1 MTNYSLRARMMI
13 LILAPTVLIGLLLSI
28 FFVVHRY
35 NDLQR
40 QLEDAGA
47 SIIEPLAVS
56 SEYGMNLQNRESIG
70 QLISV
75 LHRRHSDIVRAISVY
90 DDHNRLSVTSNF
102 HLDPSQMQLP
112 AGAPFPRRLSVD
124 RHGDIMILRTPII
137 SESYSPDESAIADA
151 KNTKNM
157 LGYVALELDLKSVRL
172 QQYKEIFISSVVM
185 LFCIGIA
192 LIFGWRLMRDVT
204 GPIRNMV
211 NTVDRIR
218 RGQLDSRVEGF
229 MLGELDMLKNGINS
243 MAMSLAAYHEEMQHN
258 IDQATSD
265 LRETLEQME
274 IQNVELDL
282 AKKRAQEAA
291 RIKSEFLANMSHELR
306 TPLNGVIGF
315 TRLTLKTEL
324 NPTQRDHL
332 NTIERSANNLLAII
346 NDVLDFSKLE
356 AGKLILE
363 SIPFPLRNTLDE
375 VVTLLAHSSHDKG
388 LELTL
393 NIKNDV
399 PDNVIGDPLRLQQVI
414 TNLVGNAIKFTE
426 SGNIDILVE
435 KRALSNTKVQIEVQI
450 RDTGIGIP
458 ERDQSRLFQAF
469 RQADASISRRHGGT
483 GLGLVITQKLVNEM
497 GGDISFHS
505 QPNRGSTFWFHIN
518 LDLNPNVIIDGPSTA
533 CLAGKRLAYIEPNA
547 TAAQCTL
554 DLLSDTPVEVVYS
567 PTFSALPLAH
577 YDIMILSVPVTFREP
592 LTMQHERLAKAAS
605 MTDFLLLALPCHAQ
619 INAEK
624 LKQGGAAACLLKP
637 LTSTRL
643 LPALTEY
650 CQLNHH
656 PEPLLMDTSKITMTV
671 MAVDDNPA
679 NLKLIGA
686 LLEDKVQHVEL
697 CDSGHQAVDRAKQ
710 MQFDLIL
717 MDIQMPD
724 MDGIRAC
731 ELIHQ
736 LPHQQ
741 QTPVIA
747 VTAHAMAGQKEKL
760 LSAGMNDYLAKPIE
774 EEKLHNL
781 LLRYKPGA
789 NVAARLMAPEPAE
802 FIFNPNATLDWQ
814 LALRQAA
821 GKPDLARDM
830 LQMLIDFLP
839 EVRNKIE
846 EQLVGENPNGLVD
859 LVHKLHGS
867 CGYSGV
873 PRMKNLCQLIEQQ
886 LRSGVHEEELEPEFL
901 ELLDEM
907 DNVARE
913 AKKIL
918 G

>member
-1 MTNYSLRARMMI
+1 
-13 LILAPTVLIGLLLSI
+13 
-28 FFVVHRY
+28 
-35 NDLQR
+35 
-40 QLEDAGA
+40 
-47 SIIEPLAVS
+47 
-56 SEYGMNLQNRESIG
+56 
-70 QLISV
+70 
-75 LHRRHSDIVRAISVY
+75 
-90 DDHNRLSVTSNF
+90 
-102 HLDPSQMQLP
+102 
-112 AGAPFPRRLSVD
+112 GAPFPRRLSVD

-172 QQYKEIFISSVVM
+172 QQYKEIFISSVMM

-399 PDNVIGDPLRLQQVI
+399 PENVIGDPLRLQQVI

-554 DLLSDTPVEVVYS
+554 DLLSDTPVEVIYS

>member
-1 MTNYSLRARMMI
+1 
-13 LILAPTVLIGLLLSI
+13 
-28 FFVVHRY
+28 
-35 NDLQR
+35 
-40 QLEDAGA
+40 
-47 SIIEPLAVS
+47 
-56 SEYGMNLQNRESIG
+56 
-70 QLISV
+70 
-75 LHRRHSDIVRAISVY
+75 
-90 DDHNRLSVTSNF
+90 
-102 HLDPSQMQLP
+102 
-112 AGAPFPRRLSVD
+112 
-124 RHGDIMILRTPII
+124 
-137 SESYSPDESAIADA
+137 
-151 KNTKNM
+151 
-157 LGYVALELDLKSVRL
+157 
-172 QQYKEIFISSVVM
+172 
-185 LFCIGIA
+185 
-192 LIFGWRLMRDVT
+192 
-204 GPIRNMV
+204 
-211 NTVDRIR
+211 
-218 RGQLDSRVEGF
+218 
-229 MLGELDMLKNGINS
+229 
-243 MAMSLAAYHEEMQHN
+243 
-258 IDQATSD
+258 
-265 LRETLEQME
+265 
-274 IQNVELDL
+274 
-282 AKKRAQEAA
+282 
-291 RIKSEFLANMSHELR
+291 
-306 TPLNGVIGF
+306 
-315 TRLTLKTEL
+315 
-324 NPTQRDHL
+324 
-332 NTIERSANNLLAII
+332 
-346 NDVLDFSKLE
+346 
-356 AGKLILE
+356 
-363 SIPFPLRNTLDE
+363 
-375 VVTLLAHSSHDKG
+375 
-388 LELTL
+388 
-393 NIKNDV
+393 
-399 PDNVIGDPLRLQQVI
+399 
-414 TNLVGNAIKFTE
+414 
-426 SGNIDILVE
+426 
-435 KRALSNTKVQIEVQI
+435 
-450 RDTGIGIP
+450 
-458 ERDQSRLFQAF
+458 
-469 RQADASISRRHGGT
+469 
-483 GLGLVITQKLVNEM
+483 
-497 GGDISFHS
+497 
-505 QPNRGSTFWFHIN
+505 
-518 LDLNPNVIIDGPSTA
+518 
-533 CLAGKRLAYIEPNA
+533 
-547 TAAQCTL
+547 
-554 DLLSDTPVEVVYS
+554 
-567 PTFSALPLAH
+567 
-577 YDIMILSVPVTFREP
+577 
-592 LTMQHERLAKAAS
+592 
-605 MTDFLLLALPCHAQ
+605 
-619 INAEK
+619 
-624 LKQGGAAACLLKP
+624 KQGGAAACLLKP

-656 PEPLLMDTSKITMTV
+656 PDPLLMDTSKITMTV

-789 NVAARLMAPEPAE
+789 NVAARLLAPEPAE

>member
-1 MTNYSLRARMMI
+1 SMIVLRMKACPQHSTGKEGVTISL
-13 LILAPTVLIGLLLSI
+13 
-28 FFVVHRY
+28 
-35 NDLQR
+35 
-40 QLEDAGA
+40 
-47 SIIEPLAVS
+47 
-56 SEYGMNLQNRESIG
+56 
-70 QLISV
+70 
-75 LHRRHSDIVRAISVY
+75 
-90 DDHNRLSVTSNF
+90 
-102 HLDPSQMQLP
+102 
-112 AGAPFPRRLSVD
+112 
-124 RHGDIMILRTPII
+124 
-137 SESYSPDESAIADA
+137 
-151 KNTKNM
+151 NM

-172 QQYKEIFISSVVM
+172 QQYKEIFISSVMM

-324 NPTQRDHL
+324 NTTQRDHL

-363 SIPFPLRNTLDE
+363 SIPFPLRSTLDD

-426 SGNIDILVE
+426 GGNIDILVE

-505 QPNRGSTFWFHIN
+505 QPNRGSTFWFHIS
-518 LDLNPNVIIDGPSTA
+518 LDLNPNVLVDRSTTH
-533 CLAGKRLAYIEPNA
+533 CLAGKRLAYVEPNA

-554 DLLSDTPVEVVYS
+554 DILSETPLEVIYS
-567 PTFSALPLAH
+567 PSFSGLPKDH
-577 YDIMILSVPVTFREP
+577 YDILLLGIPVTLREP
-592 LTMQHERLAKAAS
+592 LTMQHERLASAAA

-650 CQLNHH
+650 CQLNHSAA
-656 PEPLLMDTSKITMTV
+656 PLLLDESKIAMTV

-686 LLEDKVQHVEL
+686 LLEDKVQHVVL

-774 EEKLHNL
+774 EDKLHNL

-789 NVAARLMAPEPAE
+789 SSSLRALAVEPVV
-802 FIFNPNATLDWQ
+802 NPNTTLDWQ

-821 GKPDLARDM
+821 GKNDLARDM
-830 LQMLIDFLP
+830 LQMLLDFLP

-846 EQLVGENPNGLVD
+846 EQLVGENPEGLVD
-859 LVHKLHGS
+859 MIHKLHGS

-886 LRSGVHEEELEPEFL
+886 LRSGSKEEDLEPEFL

-913 AKKIL
+913 AKKLL

>member
-1 MTNYSLRARMMI
+1 
-13 LILAPTVLIGLLLSI
+13 
-28 FFVVHRY
+28 
-35 NDLQR
+35 
-40 QLEDAGA
+40 
-47 SIIEPLAVS
+47 
-56 SEYGMNLQNRESIG
+56 
-70 QLISV
+70 
-75 LHRRHSDIVRAISVY
+75 
-90 DDHNRLSVTSNF
+90 
-102 HLDPSQMQLP
+102 
-112 AGAPFPRRLSVD
+112 
-124 RHGDIMILRTPII
+124 
-137 SESYSPDESAIADA
+137 
-151 KNTKNM
+151 M
-157 LGYVALELDLKSVRL
+157 L
-172 QQYKEIFISSVVM
+172 
-185 LFCIGIA
+185 
-192 LIFGWRLMRDVT
+192 
-204 GPIRNMV
+204 
-211 NTVDRIR
+211 
-218 RGQLDSRVEGF
+218 
-229 MLGELDMLKNGINS
+229 
-243 MAMSLAAYHEEMQHN
+243 
-258 IDQATSD
+258 
-265 LRETLEQME
+265 
-274 IQNVELDL
+274 
-282 AKKRAQEAA
+282 
-291 RIKSEFLANMSHELR
+291 HELR

-505 QPNRGSTFWFHIN
+505 QPNRGSTFWFHIH

>member
-1 MTNYSLRARMMI
+1 
-13 LILAPTVLIGLLLSI
+13 
-28 FFVVHRY
+28 
-35 NDLQR
+35 
-40 QLEDAGA
+40 
-47 SIIEPLAVS
+47 
-56 SEYGMNLQNRESIG
+56 
-70 QLISV
+70 
-75 LHRRHSDIVRAISVY
+75 
-90 DDHNRLSVTSNF
+90 
-102 HLDPSQMQLP
+102 
-112 AGAPFPRRLSVD
+112 
-124 RHGDIMILRTPII
+124 
-137 SESYSPDESAIADA
+137 
-151 KNTKNM
+151 
-157 LGYVALELDLKSVRL
+157 
-172 QQYKEIFISSVVM
+172 
-185 LFCIGIA
+185 
-192 LIFGWRLMRDVT
+192 
-204 GPIRNMV
+204 
-211 NTVDRIR
+211 
-218 RGQLDSRVEGF
+218 
-229 MLGELDMLKNGINS
+229 
-243 MAMSLAAYHEEMQHN
+243 
-258 IDQATSD
+258 
-265 LRETLEQME
+265 
-274 IQNVELDL
+274 
-282 AKKRAQEAA
+282 
-291 RIKSEFLANMSHELR
+291 
-306 TPLNGVIGF
+306 
-315 TRLTLKTEL
+315 
-324 NPTQRDHL
+324 
-332 NTIERSANNLLAII
+332 SANNLLAII

-533 CLAGKRLAYIEPNA
+533 CLAGKRLAYVEPNA

>member
-90 DDHNRLSVTSNF
+90 DDHNRLFVTSNF

-172 QQYKEIFISSVVM
+172 QQYKEIFISSVMM

-315 TRLTLKTEL
+315 TRLTLKMEL

-554 DLLSDTPVEVVYS
+554 DLLSDTPVEVIYS

>member
-35 NDLQR
+35 HDLQR

-75 LHRRHSDIVRAISVY
+75 LHRRHSDIVRAISVF
-90 DDHNRLSVTSNF
+90 DENNRLFVTSNF
-102 HLDPSQMQLP
+102 HLDPTDMQL
-112 AGAPFPRRLSVD
+112 ATGTPFPRRLSAI

-137 SESYSPDESAIADA
+137 SESYSPDESAVSDA

-157 LGYVALELDLKSVRL
+157 LGYVALELDLRSVRL
-172 QQYKEIFISSVVM
+172 QQYKEIFISSVMM

-363 SIPFPLRNTLDE
+363 SIPFPLRNALDE

-518 LDLNPNVIIDGPSTA
+518 LDLNPNVISDGPSTR
-533 CLAGKRLAYIEPNA
+533 CLAGKRLAYVEPNA

-554 DLLSDTPVEVVYS
+554 DLLSDTPLEVIYS
-567 PTFSALPLAH
+567 PTFSALPIDH
-577 YDIMILSVPVTFREP
+577 YDILLLSVPVTLREP

-619 INAEK
+619 INAEA
-624 LKQGGAAACLLKP
+624 LKRGGAAACLLKP

-643 LPALTEY
+643 LPVLSEY
-650 CQLNHH
+650 CHLNQSA
-656 PEPLLMDTSKITMTV
+656 ELLPVNERKIAMSV

-686 LLEDKVQHVEL
+686 LLEDSVQHVEL

-710 MQFDLIL
+710 LQFDLIL

-774 EEKLHNL
+774 EEKLYNL
-781 LLRYKPGA
+781 LLRYKPGVGVT
-789 NVAARLMAPEPAE
+789 NRVQAPEPVE
-802 FIFNPNATLDWQ
+802 FIFNPDATLDWQ

-821 GKPDLARDM
+821 GKSSLARDM
-830 LQMLIDFLP
+830 LQMLLDFLP

-846 EQLVGENPNGLVD
+846 EQLVGENPEGLVD
-859 LVHKLHGS
+859 LIHKLHGS

-873 PRMKNLCQLIEQQ
+873 PRMKSLCQFIEQQ
-886 LRSGVHEEELEPEFL
+886 LRNGIKEEELEPELL

-913 AKKIL
+913 AKKML

>member
-1 MTNYSLRARMMI
+1 
-13 LILAPTVLIGLLLSI
+13 
-28 FFVVHRY
+28 
-35 NDLQR
+35 
-40 QLEDAGA
+40 
-47 SIIEPLAVS
+47 
-56 SEYGMNLQNRESIG
+56 
-70 QLISV
+70 
-75 LHRRHSDIVRAISVY
+75 
-90 DDHNRLSVTSNF
+90 
-102 HLDPSQMQLP
+102 
-112 AGAPFPRRLSVD
+112 
-124 RHGDIMILRTPII
+124 
-137 SESYSPDESAIADA
+137 
-151 KNTKNM
+151 

-172 QQYKEIFISSVVM
+172 QQYKEIFISSVMM

-324 NPTQRDHL
+324 NTTQRDHL

-363 SIPFPLRNTLDE
+363 SIPFPLRSTLDD

-426 SGNIDILVE
+426 GGNIDILVE

-505 QPNRGSTFWFHIN
+505 QPNRGSTFWFHIS
-518 LDLNPNVIIDGPSTA
+518 LDLNPNVLVDRSTTH
-533 CLAGKRLAYIEPNA
+533 CLAGKRLAYVEPNA

-554 DLLSDTPVEVVYS
+554 DILSETPLEVIYS
-567 PTFSALPLAH
+567 PSFSGLPKDH
-577 YDIMILSVPVTFREP
+577 YDILLLGIPITLREP
-592 LTMQHERLAKAAS
+592 LTMQHERLASAAA

-650 CQLNHH
+650 CQLNHSAA
-656 PEPLLMDTSKITMTV
+656 PLLLNESKIAMTV

-686 LLEDKVQHVEL
+686 LLEDKVQHVVL

-774 EEKLHNL
+774 EDKLHNL

-789 NVAARLMAPEPAE
+789 STSLRALAVEPVV
-802 FIFNPNATLDWQ
+802 NPNTTLDWQ

-821 GKPDLARDM
+821 GKNDLARDM
-830 LQMLIDFLP
+830 LQMLLDFLP

-846 EQLVGENPNGLVD
+846 EQLVGENPEGLVD
-859 LVHKLHGS
+859 MIHKLHGS

-886 LRSGVHEEELEPEFL
+886 LRSGSKEEELEPEFL

-913 AKKIL
+913 AKKLL

>member
-90 DDHNRLSVTSNF
+90 DDHNRLFVTSNF

-172 QQYKEIFISSVVM
+172 QQYKEIFISSVMM

-497 GGDISFHS
+497 GGDISFHN

-533 CLAGKRLAYIEPNA
+533 CLAGKRLAYVEPNA

-859 LVHKLHGS
+859 LIHKLHGS

>member
-1 MTNYSLRARMMI
+1 
-13 LILAPTVLIGLLLSI
+13 I
-28 FFVVHRY
+28 F
-35 NDLQR
+35 
-40 QLEDAGA
+40 
-47 SIIEPLAVS
+47 
-56 SEYGMNLQNRESIG
+56 
-70 QLISV
+70 
-75 LHRRHSDIVRAISVY
+75 
-90 DDHNRLSVTSNF
+90 
-102 HLDPSQMQLP
+102 
-112 AGAPFPRRLSVD
+112 
-124 RHGDIMILRTPII
+124 
-137 SESYSPDESAIADA
+137 
-151 KNTKNM
+151 
-157 LGYVALELDLKSVRL
+157 
-172 QQYKEIFISSVVM
+172 
-185 LFCIGIA
+185 
-192 LIFGWRLMRDVT
+192 
-204 GPIRNMV
+204 
-211 NTVDRIR
+211 
-218 RGQLDSRVEGF
+218 
-229 MLGELDMLKNGINS
+229 
-243 MAMSLAAYHEEMQHN
+243 
-258 IDQATSD
+258 
-265 LRETLEQME
+265 
-274 IQNVELDL
+274 
-282 AKKRAQEAA
+282 
-291 RIKSEFLANMSHELR
+291 
-306 TPLNGVIGF
+306 GF

-533 CLAGKRLAYIEPNA
+533 CLAGKRLAYVEPNA

-859 LVHKLHGS
+859 LIHKLHGS